1 MRLIDADKIDFG
13 KVFIG
18 ASDFAKDTREAAQ
31 KLIDEQP
38 AAYDVDKVVEQLE
51 EEEEEAWKYWNRFDD
66 ESAFGRMTAYSNAV
80 EIVKSGGIEKK
91 KRTGKDFP
99 EKRKGEYI

>member
-38 AAYDVDKVVEQLE
+38 TAYDVDKFVEELRDLLWDCYADSGVGIDR
-51 EEEEEAWKYWNRFDD
+51 EAGFKTYER
-66 ESAFGRMTAYSNAV
+66 EMER
-80 EIVKSGGIEKK
+80 IVKQN
-91 KRTGKDFP
+91 R
-99 EKRKGEYI
+99 R

>member
-38 AAYDVDKVVEQLE
+38 TAYYADKVVDRLDKRYMEMVDGKRKLCISDFYE
-51 EEEEEAWKYWNRFDD
+51 YVI
-66 ESAFGRMTAYSNAV
+66 GVM
-80 EIVKSGGIEKK
+80 KSGGIE
-91 KRTGKDFP
+91 
-99 EKRKGEYI
+99 

>member
-1 MRLIDADKIDFG
+1 MRLIDADKIDFE

-38 AAYDVDKVVEQLE
+38 TAYDMDKVVGQME
-51 EEEEEAWKYWNRFDD
+51 EYIKESSNVDYNRAMIEAI
-66 ESAFGRMTAYSNAV
+66 
-80 EIVKSGGIEKK
+80 EIVKSGGIE
-91 KRTGKDFP
+91 
-99 EKRKGEYI
+99 

>member
-38 AAYDVDKVVEQLE
+38 TAYDVDKVVEQLE
-51 EEEEEAWKYWNRFDD
+51 EYLPDMRNAGNRTSMEDIH
-66 ESAFGRMTAYSNAV
+66 S
-80 EIVKSGGIEKK
+80 I
-91 KRTGKDFP
+91 
-99 EKRKGEYI
+99 

>member
-38 AAYDVDKVVEQLE
+38 TAYDMDKVVGQME
-51 EEEEEAWKYWNRFDD
+51 EYIKESSNVDYNRAMIEAI
-66 ESAFGRMTAYSNAV
+66 
-80 EIVKSGGIEKK
+80 EIVKSGGIE
-91 KRTGKDFP
+91 
-99 EKRKGEYI
+99 